1 MRDLW
6 TSQRGRMTLFD
17 KIKILWKL
25 NSFVKDELQEAKK
38 MDSQSGKPGWKTS
51 EFYLNLAG
59 QIGILWGA
67 IQGFIPP
74 KYAAI
79 IAVAGT
85 AIYTV
90 ARTIAKAVSD
100 IQATKAT
107 QATVTT
113 TQPVTTVTSPA

>member
-1 MRDLW
+1 
-6 TSQRGRMTLFD
+6 MTIIE
-17 KIKILWKL
+17 KIKLLWNI
-25 NSFVKDELQEAKK
+25 NSFVKDEIKEATR
-38 MDSQSGKPGWKTS
+38 MDSLSGKPGWKSS

-59 QIGILWGA
+59 QIGVLWGA
-67 IQGFIPP
+67 VAGFIPP

-100 IQATKAT
+100 IQAAKSDST
-107 QATVTT
+107 TVTT
-113 TQPVTTVTSPA
+113 SQPVTTITTPA